1 MFGIN
6 LTDYDKKVYEEKL
19 ADFLEENPSVGKVI
33 IEKALMAAR
42 ARLAARKASR
52 LSDTHW
58 KLVYLLQNPEKTF
71 EAFCIDKK
79 GSDTIF
85 LIPELDMQT
94 VLKGCGETK
103 LNDKVVLKALSV
115 DVTTQNVDF
124 TKVE

>member
-1 MFGIN
+1 M
-6 LTDYDKKVYEEKL
+6 
-19 ADFLEENPSVGKVI
+19 
-33 IEKALMAAR
+33 
-42 ARLAARKASR
+42 
-52 LSDTHW
+52 
-58 KLVYLLQNPEKTF
+58 LQNPEKTF